1 MSENLTV
8 PKDKVIKAYN
18 EAKTSKRR
26 SFLEKIFGKKVF
38 VPDVMERINSLDDV
52 FKETGKNAKD
62 YIYTGDDPDKIML
75 NATAIALL
83 ISRAYNEGKEA
94 DWSNS
99 NQPKYFI
106 WQRFTPSVGWSL
118 RDVAYWNTL
127 TLCGARLAFLK
138 EEHALKAYELFG
150 KEVYQKI
157 NYLIPQDNGQN

>member
-18 EAKTSKRR
+18 EAKTSKRK
-26 SFLEKIFGKKVF
+26 SFLENIFGKKVF

-52 FKETGKNAKD
+52 FKETGKSAKD
-62 YIYTGDDPDKIML
+62 YVYTGNDPDKIML

-83 ISRAYNEGKEA
+83 ISRAFNEGKEA
-94 DWSNS
+94 DWANS

-106 WQRFTPSVGWSL
+106 WQKYSPSVGWSL
-118 RDVAYWNTL
+118 CDVDLWFTNTG
-127 TLCGARLAFLK
+127 CGARLCFLNK
-138 EEHALKAYELFG
+138 EHALKAYELFG

-157 NYLIPQDNGQN
+157 NYLIP